1 MAQGKKYEA
10 NEKDRQLVEQ
20 MSAVGIPQQ
29 SIAAVL
35 KLSEDTLFKYYK
47 EELTNAAS
55 KANTKV
61 AGTLYNKAIRGD
73 TACMIFWLKTR
84 AKWREVNHHE
94 VTGADG
100 APFIPVLNIN
110 TKK

>member
-1 MAQGKKYEA
+1 MGGAKY
-10 NEKDRQLVEQ
+10 NKNDKDRLLVEQ
-20 MSAVGIPQQ
+20 MSACGIPHE
-29 SIAAVL
+29 SIANVL
-35 KLSEDTLFKYYK
+35 DISHDTLTRHYK
-47 EELTNAAS
+47 EELTNASA

-84 AKWREVNHHE
+84 AKWREVNYQE
-94 VTGADG
+94 ITGADG
-100 APFIPVLNIN
+100 APFVPVLNIN